1 MKLCTVNETK
11 NYISYVIIKNNSV
24 LYRKTTFLKVAK
36 IELIHLS
43 IKRNSK
49 SQTWASIVAIKPTNK
64 FIRNVLCMEV
74 TNI

>member
-49 SQTWASIVAIKPTNK
+49 SRTWASTVAIKPTNK